1 MEAAGLG
8 VEWVNGLLSR
18 AKVDCPFD
26 PGARKVLLI
35 NRSRDIKHH
44 VKCVYSLL

>member
-1 MEAAGLG
+1 MPRRESGGRGLG

-26 PGARKVLLI
+26 PGARE
-35 NRSRDIKHH
+35 
-44 VKCVYSLL
+44 SLTDKQGQRYKTSC